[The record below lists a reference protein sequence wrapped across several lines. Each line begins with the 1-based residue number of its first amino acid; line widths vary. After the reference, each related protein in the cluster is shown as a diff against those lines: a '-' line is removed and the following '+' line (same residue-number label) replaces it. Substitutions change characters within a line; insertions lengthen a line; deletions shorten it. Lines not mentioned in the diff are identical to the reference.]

1 MTSTKTCTALVRQS
15 LTMAELK
22 NSVVIA
28 WRSHWLKFWWNLKKK
43 AKVRPLEAVDTSP
56 KFIDI
61 PIQGAIFL
69 KGSYYFLDTRPLSSK
84 STSINFITHVAEKS
98 PASLPQCRG
107 CKNHYG
113 RVHGGNLLVCAAHPS
128 GVEGECSDFEAGSNN
143 QSRRDDRHLH
153 SWLQFALAPSN
164 PDDCV
169 HY

>member
-1 MTSTKTCTALVRQS
+1 MTPTTPCTALAKQS
-15 LTMAELK
+15 PTEEELRRLAA
-22 NSVVIA
+22 VA
-28 WRSHWLKFWWNLKKK
+28 WRSHWFKFWWNLKKK
-43 AKVRPLEAVDTSP
+43 VKVRPLEEIDTSP

-98 PASLPQCRG
+98 PASPPQCRG

-113 RVHGGNLLVCAAHPS
+113 RIHGGNLLVCALHPS

-143 QSRRDDRHLH
+143 PSRSDDRHLH
-153 SWLQFALAPSN
+153 SWLQLALAPSN
-164 PDDCV
+164 PDDCG
-169 HY
+169 HC